1 MIISQFQTV
10 GRELFTR
17 GLISSHSGNM
27 SIRLRDRIIITR
39 RGSMLGSLQE
49 NDLIETGIDRNDR
62 STPLASTELAVHRA
76 IYQETPAS
84 AIIHAHPPYA
94 ITLSLLQNEIVPSDA
109 EGLSIIG
116 RVPVLGWNM
125 EEIRPGCLV
134 PLAGMIA
141 EALKQHR
148 IVMVRGHGSFAMG
161 QLLEEA
167 HNCTTALE
175 ESCQVIC
182 LLNSLKVTPARK

>member
-1 MIISQFQTV
+1 
-10 GRELFTR
+10 
-17 GLISSHSGNM
+17 M
-27 SIRLRDRIIITR
+27 SIRLGDRIIITR
-39 RGSMLGSLQE
+39 RGSMLGCLQE

-62 STPLASTELAVHRA
+62 CTPLASTELAIHRA

-94 ITLSLLQNEIVPSDA
+94 ITLSLLQTEIVPSDA
-109 EGLSIIG
+109 EGLSIID

-125 EEIRPGCLV
+125 EIRPGCLA

-141 EALKQHR
+141 RALKQNR
-148 IVMVRGHGSFAMG
+148 IVMVRSHGSFAVG

-182 LLNSLKVTPARK
+182 LLNSLKVNAAKK